1 MSLIIAI
8 LIMFSGISNEHNVE
22 VIEMPPM
29 YIIAYQ
35 DNEAAQEVAEDVLKI
50 YKRYGNLEN

>member
-35 DNEAAQEVAEDVLKI
+35 DNDEAQEVADDAIKV

>member
-1 MSLIIAI
+1 MSLITAI
-8 LIMFSGISNEHNVE
+8 LLMFSGSASKHKVE

-35 DNEAAQEVAEDVLKI
+35 DNEAAKEIADDLIKI
-50 YKRYGNLEN
+50 YKQYGTLEY